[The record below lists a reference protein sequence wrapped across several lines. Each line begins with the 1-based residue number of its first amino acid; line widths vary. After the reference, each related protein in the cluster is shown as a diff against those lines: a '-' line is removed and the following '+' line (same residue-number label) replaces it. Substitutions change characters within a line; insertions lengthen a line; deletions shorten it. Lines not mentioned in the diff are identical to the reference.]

1 MQHIYWILPESVG
14 GRCGPAAAPWDL
26 PSWAEAGIGGI
37 VSLDDS
43 GVLPEEIQAAG
54 LAHLPAYCPMILL
67 TTPELQRD
75 FLQRLPAVFRFLDEQ
90 AKRGRKAVVHCFH
103 GMDRTGA
110 VLACYLIHRFRC
122 SAQEAIAAVRRV
134 RPQAMSADGYEEAV
148 FRFADELAAGSCI
161 FGRYLGK

>member
-1 MQHIYWILPESVG
+1 
-14 GRCGPAAAPWDL
+14 
-26 PSWAEAGIGGI
+26 
-37 VSLDDS
+37 
-43 GVLPEEIQAAG
+43 
-54 LAHLPAYCPMILL
+54 MILL

-75 FLQRLPAVFRFLDEQ
+75 FLQRLPAVFRFLDDQ
-90 AKRGRKAVVHCFH
+90 TKRGRKAVVHCFH

-122 SAQEAIAAVRRV
+122 SADEAITAVRRV

-148 FRFADELAAGSCI
+148 FRFADELAADSCI